1 MPSCMLFAWLGTII
15 LLCCESQSRVDES
28 ISKSSYYQ
36 HIPSASSLAQQTL
49 RLDLQ
54 RYDEGRAGAVLVQSS
69 GRRSLHQHALHS
81 EDVPKTVN
89 SDFTHQAVLTSYLT
103 NKELVSMLPCL
114 LTCVFML
121 ASNKVRASCSR
132 QLSLCLATKHGI
144 T

>member
-1 MPSCMLFAWLGTII
+1 MPSCFFFAWLGTTF
-15 LLCCESQSRVDES
+15 LLCCESQSRADES
-28 ISKSSYYQ
+28 ISKSSYSQ
-36 HIPSASSLAQQTL
+36 HIPSA

-54 RYDEGRAGAVLVQSS
+54 RYGEGRAGAVLAQAS
-69 GRRSLHQHALHS
+69 GRRSLHQHALQS
-81 EDVPKTVN
+81 EDVPKTVS